1 LTNRTGRPT
10 AAAAVTHADLV
21 IRVRVSSHPA
31 TVRENQDLSTERT
44 VGSPAT
50 PATSLAPAFLLAEA
64 LEAFLRDGPERLP
77 EVDPDAVQ
85 AAIARQARLLNA
97 ERKMAQPRRPSPP
110 PRNSPPLPGAAQSS
124 ASSARRN
131 GGQVRSSWSHAASA
145 LDDDKQVWRRHR
157 PRAELGRMKM
167 APDWLAGSGGPG
179 EF

>member
-1 LTNRTGRPT
+1 MTNRTGRPT

-131 GGQVRSSWSHAASA
+131 GGQVRSSWSHGPM
-145 LDDDKQVWRRHR
+145 QH
-157 PRAELGRMKM
+157 PRWMMTSKFGGDIGR
-167 APDWLAGSGGPG
+167 GPSWEG
-179 EF
+179 